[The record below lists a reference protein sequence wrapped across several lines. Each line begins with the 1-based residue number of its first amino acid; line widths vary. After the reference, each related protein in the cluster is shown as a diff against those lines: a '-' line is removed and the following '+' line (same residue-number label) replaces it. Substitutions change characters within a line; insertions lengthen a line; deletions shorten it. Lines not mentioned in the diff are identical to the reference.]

1 MECGGGAYREAKFFS
16 LDHTEEVHHEA
27 KDRDPVWDCTLI
39 KSMRE
44 HNDTLVSPIYEW
56 LDADIWDYIKQENIK
71 TNPLY
76 DRGYNRI
83 GCIGCPMAT
92 YKQKMK
98 EFADYPKY
106 KDAYIR
112 AFQRMVDK
120 REAEGKEQRESW
132 KDGESVYKWWIEE
145 YRRNIKG
152 QLKIGDNSE
161 SKQLKY

>member
-1 MECGGGAYREAKFFS
+1 M
-16 LDHTEEVHHEA
+16 HHEA

-39 KSMRE
+39 KIMRE
-44 HNDTLVSPIYEW
+44 HGDTVVNPIYEW
-56 LDADIWDYIKQENIK
+56 TDADIWQYIRANGIK

-76 DRGYNRI
+76 ECGYSRV

-112 AFQRMVDK
+112 AFQRMLDK
-120 REAEGKEQRESW
+120 RIEDGKDDVTDKEGYHRWQTGQDVFDWWVEEW
-132 KDGESVYKWWIEE
+132 K
-145 YRRNIKG
+145 RNPKG
-152 QLKIGDNSE
+152 QMRFDENGVIENV
-161 SKQLKY
+161 